1 MAFRSQLQSREKDIY
16 PLIFFIW
23 MFTSCC
29 EKIVLIMC
37 WLIGFIYKLLIH
49 YIVWL
54 MVYIVFILRIVWYWF
69 IFMNCV
75 FLRDVNLL
83 IIINK
88 AVNGHMT
95 IYNLLI
101 YNITLLKMSRWK
113 IIYFFCNFVHNTL
126 RVTKLSNIFKT
137 SRNFAFYVLSFLA
150 YIFLVFCSV

>member
-16 PLIFFIW
+16 PLFFFIW

-54 MVYIVFILRIVWYWF
+54 MVYIVFILRVVWYWF

-88 AVNGHMT
+88 AVNEHMT
-95 IYNLLI
+95 IYNLFI
-101 YNITLLKMSRWK
+101 YNNTLLKMLRWK
-113 IIYFFCNFVHNTL
+113 IIYFFLFCTQYFKGNKTFKYFQNISKFCILRFIISSIHVHL
-126 RVTKLSNIFKT
+126 FS
-137 SRNFAFYVLSFLA
+137 VL
-150 YIFLVFCSV
+150 